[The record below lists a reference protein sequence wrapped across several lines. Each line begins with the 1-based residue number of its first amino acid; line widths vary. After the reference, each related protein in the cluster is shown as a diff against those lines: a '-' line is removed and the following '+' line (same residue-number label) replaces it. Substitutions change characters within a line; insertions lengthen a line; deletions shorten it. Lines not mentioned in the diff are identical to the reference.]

1 MAFGN
6 KNSTPSFAL
15 TLPMKV
21 TKQDEIFLSKK
32 FRIGCMVYNQMV
44 TKTTKMW
51 HQLRKTREYKNLV
64 KAIKAAPANSDERK
78 ALLVKRSNLIK
89 QAGFSEGVFH
99 KLVVPYQK
107 AYNVNCD
114 VAQKVASAVWK
125 AWNDFF
131 YGKGKTVHYK
141 KLDDFVTLSG
151 KKNNCGIFFRPANH
165 TVSSLES
172 AKRKAKNSIEKRYFD
187 AFRKPD
193 AKEGKEAVLPD
204 EVKAQ
209 IEKEI
214 ADATAKIEPYIGDGN
229 LRIIYEKHEFLVK
242 VRNPDTQTG
251 KYQQEAL
258 KCGVKYCRIVR
269 SWVGTKWKYY
279 AQLIL
284 EGYPPIK
291 CDSNG
296 VAKHPVKEGRIGID
310 IGTQTIAFCG
320 KDVCDLRVLAPSA
333 IAEARNGL
341 IKEIA
346 RIMRQMD
353 RSRRAMNPQYFNENG
368 TVKRLKRKNGH
379 KQIRHWNYSKNY
391 YRLLHRLQ
399 DLNRK
404 LAAVRKTEHYILANE
419 LLTYGNEFVV
429 EDMNYKAL
437 QKRSKK
443 TKINP
448 KTGRAHTKKRFGKS
462 IGRCAPALFITI
474 LGQKASR
481 YGGSV
486 IKVSTFET
494 KASQFD
500 HTDDSYTKKKLS
512 QRFAKLSDGTI
523 VQRDLYSAFLLL
535 HLRKNLQSYNKK
547 NIKKDFPQ
555 FKKLHDETKER
566 LQNSHEWLPSS
577 VGF

>member
-1 MAFGN
+1 M
-6 KNSTPSFAL
+6 
-15 TLPMKV
+15 
-21 TKQDEIFLSKK
+21 
-32 FRIGCMVYNQMV
+32 
-44 TKTTKMW
+44 
-51 HQLRKTREYKNLV
+51 
-64 KAIKAAPANSDERK
+64 
-78 ALLVKRSNLIK
+78 
-89 QAGFSEGVFH
+89 
-99 KLVVPYQK
+99 
-107 AYNVNCD
+107 
-114 VAQKVASAVWK
+114 
-125 AWNDFF
+125 
-131 YGKGKTVHYK
+131 
-141 KLDDFVTLSG
+141 
-151 KKNNCGIFFRPANH
+151 
-165 TVSSLES
+165 SSLES

-193 AKEGKEAVLPD
+193 AKEGKEVVLPN

-209 IEKEI
+209 MEKEI

-258 KCGVKYCRIVR
+258 KCGIKYCRIVR
-269 SWVGTKWKYY
+269 SWVGTKWKY
-279 AQLIL
+279 
-284 EGYPPIK
+284 
-291 CDSNG
+291 
-296 VAKHPVKEGRIGID
+296 
-310 IGTQTIAFCG
+310 
-320 KDVCDLRVLAPSA
+320 
-333 IAEARNGL
+333 
-341 IKEIA
+341 
-346 RIMRQMD
+346 
-353 RSRRAMNPQYFNENG
+353 
-368 TVKRLKRKNGH
+368 
-379 KQIRHWNYSKNY
+379 
-391 YRLLHRLQ
+391 
-399 DLNRK
+399 LNRK

-419 LLTYGNEFVV
+419 LLSYGNEFVV

-535 HLRKNLQSYNKK
+535 HLRKNLQSYSKK
-547 NIKKDFPQ
+547 TIKKDFPQ
-555 FKKLHDETKER
+555 FKRLHDETKER
-566 LQNSHEWLPSS
+566 LKNSHDWLPSS

>member
-1 MAFGN
+1 M
-6 KNSTPSFAL
+6 
-15 TLPMKV
+15 
-21 TKQDEIFLSKK
+21 
-32 FRIGCMVYNQMV
+32 
-44 TKTTKMW
+44 
-51 HQLRKTREYKNLV
+51 
-64 KAIKAAPANSDERK
+64 
-78 ALLVKRSNLIK
+78 
-89 QAGFSEGVFH
+89 
-99 KLVVPYQK
+99 
-107 AYNVNCD
+107 
-114 VAQKVASAVWK
+114 
-125 AWNDFF
+125 
-131 YGKGKTVHYK
+131 
-141 KLDDFVTLSG
+141 
-151 KKNNCGIFFRPANH
+151 
-165 TVSSLES
+165 SSLES

-193 AKEGKEAVLPD
+193 AKEGKEVVLPN

-209 IEKEI
+209 MEKEI

-258 KCGVKYCRIVR
+258 KCGIKYCRIVR

-320 KDVCDLRVLAPSA
+320 KDVCDLRILAPSA

-341 IKEIA
+341 TKEIA
-346 RIMRQMD
+346 RVTRQ
-353 RSRRAMNPQYFNENG
+353 
-368 TVKRLKRKNGH
+368 
-379 KQIRHWNYSKNY
+379 
-391 YRLLHRLQ
+391 RLLHRLR

-419 LLTYGNEFVV
+419 LLSYGNEFVV

-500 HTDDSYTKKKLS
+500 HTDDS
-512 QRFAKLSDGTI
+512 
-523 VQRDLYSAFLLL
+523 
-535 HLRKNLQSYNKK
+535 
-547 NIKKDFPQ
+547 
-555 FKKLHDETKER
+555 
-566 LQNSHEWLPSS
+566 
-577 VGF
+577 

>member
-193 AKEGKEAVLPD
+193 AKEGKEVVLPN

-209 IEKEI
+209 MEKEI

-258 KCGVKYCRIVR
+258 KCGIKYCRIVR

-320 KDVCDLRVLAPSA
+320 KDVCDLRILAPSA

-341 IKEIA
+341 TKEIA
-346 RIMRQMD
+346 RVMRQMD
-353 RSRRAMNPQYFNENG
+353 RSRRAMNPQYYNENG
-368 TVKRLKRKNGH
+368 TIKRLKRKNGH
-379 KQIRHWNYSKNY
+379 RQIRHWNYSKNY
-391 YRLLHRLQ
+391 YRLLYKLR

-437 QKRSKK
+437 QKRSNIPKSDSVNLSDAALPQCLFLFLDKK
-443 TKINP
+443 QVVTAVALSRSAP
-448 KTGRAHTKKRFGKS
+448 LKRKLRSLTIPMIVIPRKS
-462 IGRCAPALFITI
+462 CPSVLLSFPTEPLFSGICIPHFFYCI
-474 LGQKASR
+474 LGK
-481 YGGSV
+481 
-486 IKVSTFET
+486 TFNPT
-494 KASQFD
+494 TRKP
-500 HTDDSYTKKKLS
+500 
-512 QRFAKLSDGTI
+512 
-523 VQRDLYSAFLLL
+523 
-535 HLRKNLQSYNKK
+535 LRKISRSLRNCTMKRKSACKTATNGCLQA
-547 NIKKDFPQ
+547 
-555 FKKLHDETKER
+555 
-566 LQNSHEWLPSS
+566 
-577 VGF
+577 

>member
-1 MAFGN
+1 MAFGS
-6 KNSTPSFAL
+6 KNSTPSFVL
-15 TLPMKV
+15 TLPMAIGLNE
-21 TKQDEIFLSKK
+21 QDYLNKEFKK
-32 FRIGCMVYNQMV
+32 CGIIYNQLV
-44 TKTTKMW
+44 SATTKMW
-51 HQLRKTREYKNLV
+51 HQLRKTRKYRELM
-64 KAIKAAPANSDERK
+64 ADIAKAAPDSDEQK
-78 ALLVKRSNLIK
+78 ALFK
-89 QAGFSEGVFH
+89 QREKMLKEYRFSEDAFH
-99 KLVVPYQK
+99 VMVVPYAK
-107 AYNVNCD
+107 HYVLHSH
-114 VAQKVASAVWK
+114 VAQMVATAVWA
-125 AWNDFF
+125 AWSSFF
-131 YGKGKTVHYK
+131 FDNGKEVHYK
-141 KLDDFVTLSG
+141 KLEQVFSISG
-151 KKNNCGIFFRPANH
+151 KNNTTGIMLRPANH
-165 TVSSLES
+165 TTSVINS
-172 AKRKAKNSIEKRYFD
+172 AKKKIKGSIEEKYF
-187 AFRKPD
+187 AAYRKPD
-193 AKEGKEAVLPD
+193 AKEGEEVVLPD
-204 EVKAQ
+204 EVKTQ
-209 IEKEI
+209 MEKEI
-214 ADATAKIEPYIGDGN
+214 AAATAKVKTSIGKGE
-229 LRIIYEKHEFLVK
+229 LRLVYGDYTFPLTL
-242 VRNPDTQTG
+242 RNPDTQTG
-251 KYQQEAL
+251 WYQQEAL
-258 KCGVKYCRIVR
+258 KCGVKYCRMIR
-269 SWVGTKWKYY
+269 KWVGTKWKYY
-279 AQLIL
+279 AQIVL

-296 VAKHPVKEGRIGID
+296 VAKRPVKQGRVGID
-310 IGTQTIAFCG
+310 IGTQTIAFSC

-333 IAEARNGL
+333 RAQAKSLVN
-341 IKEIA
+341 EIA
-346 RIMRQMD
+346 TTLRAMN
-353 RSRRAMNPQYFNENG
+353 RSRRATNPKYYNPDG
-368 TVKRLKRKNGH
+368 TIKRLKRQHGQ
-379 KQIRHWNYSKNY
+379 KQKRKWKYSKRY
-391 YRLLHRLQ
+391 YRLRAKLRNLY
-399 DLNRK
+399 RK
-404 LAAVRKTEHYILANE
+404 LADIRKMEHNILANE

>member
-1 MAFGN
+1 M
-6 KNSTPSFAL
+6 
-15 TLPMKV
+15 
-21 TKQDEIFLSKK
+21 
-32 FRIGCMVYNQMV
+32 
-44 TKTTKMW
+44 
-51 HQLRKTREYKNLV
+51 
-64 KAIKAAPANSDERK
+64 
-78 ALLVKRSNLIK
+78 
-89 QAGFSEGVFH
+89 
-99 KLVVPYQK
+99 
-107 AYNVNCD
+107 
-114 VAQKVASAVWK
+114 
-125 AWNDFF
+125 
-131 YGKGKTVHYK
+131 
-141 KLDDFVTLSG
+141 
-151 KKNNCGIFFRPANH
+151 
-165 TVSSLES
+165 SSLES

-193 AKEGKEAVLPD
+193 AKEGKEVVLPN

-209 IEKEI
+209 MEKEI

-258 KCGVKYCRIVR
+258 KCGIKYCRIVR

-320 KDVCDLRVLAPSA
+320 KDVCDLRILAPSA

-341 IKEIA
+341 TKEIA
-346 RIMRQMD
+346 RVTRQMD

-368 TVKRLKRKNGH
+368 TIKRLKRKNGH

-391 YRLLHRLQ
+391 YRLLHRLR

-419 LLTYGNEFVV
+419 LLSYGNEFVV

-535 HLRKNLQSYNKK
+535 HLRKNLQSYSKK
-547 NIKKDFPQ
+547 TIKKDFPQ
-555 FKKLHDETKER
+555 FKRLHDETKER
-566 LQNSHEWLPSS
+566 LKNSHDWLPSS